1 MRLSSQLGKAAVG
14 VVALSLLAGCAGES
28 DAGGAAERT
37 PGRPTSWIDLPV
49 RADARNVVH
58 TDADDRPHAVRITVK
73 SLVRGTEGDM
83 RGDRVDE
90 GLKGTVPHD
99 LTFEVT
105 NTSPRTIPDAFMV
118 DSDLLVIGTDWERG
132 QEVHVSGG
140 RPGGVDLPCANLP
153 PETLAP
159 GASYE
164 TCVTYALPEGVGV
177 LSVMHYAGGYL
188 DETGAVAVWPVDGG
202 LETVSAGLAEPG
214 DVIPVRHDADADGIL
229 ELPATLVS
237 VRRGSTADL
246 KGPDLPLTAEERHG
260 VPYYVSVTYTN
271 TGTSDLYNDQSGRIR
286 LLTQHGRQIP
296 EKSHSFVDSE
306 VPGCPSDWMFATV
319 PTGESVT
326 QCSIHVVTGQAEKP
340 FAVGFDQ
347 AERAGLVVW
356 RADVL

>member
-1 MRLSSQLGKAAVG
+1 MRLSSRLGKAAVG

-90 GLKGTVPHD
+90 GLKGTVPHY

-140 RPGGVDLPCANLP
+140 RPGGAICRVRISRRRHWRPAP
-153 PETLAP
+153 PT
-159 GASYE
+159 
-164 TCVTYALPEGVGV
+164 
-177 LSVMHYAGGYL
+177 
-188 DETGAVAVWPVDGG
+188 
-202 LETVSAGLAEPG
+202 
-214 DVIPVRHDADADGIL
+214 R
-229 ELPATLVS
+229 PA
-237 VRRGSTADL
+237 
-246 KGPDLPLTAEERHG
+246 
-260 VPYYVSVTYTN
+260 
-271 TGTSDLYNDQSGRIR
+271 
-286 LLTQHGRQIP
+286 
-296 EKSHSFVDSE
+296 
-306 VPGCPSDWMFATV
+306 
-319 PTGESVT
+319 
-326 QCSIHVVTGQAEKP
+326 
-340 FAVGFDQ
+340 
-347 AERAGLVVW
+347 
-356 RADVL
+356 